1 MDKPAAMNEKLR
13 QEFNQWAL
21 DGRSSALEAHHR
33 CFVEDTLQLMNI
45 QPADRILEV
54 GCGEGWASR
63 RLASL
68 VPEGLV
74 VGLDV
79 ADEMVSKAR
88 PGSAACDNLLFVWAD
103 VEAIPWQEKFF
114 SKALCVETF
123 YYLENPENALREIFR
138 VLSPGGSVWIVN
150 HLSKENEIT
159 LGWLPR
165 LKIPVKLLSAEEYGR
180 LLEQCG
186 FQEYS
191 YRMIPDRS
199 LVSDNTYDGLVTDP
213 EQLRRFRESGALLM
227 TARRPRE

>member
-21 DGRSSALEAHHR
+21 DGRSRALEAHHR

-159 LGWLPR
+159 LRWLPHFR
-165 LKIPVKLLSAEEYGR
+165 VPVNLLSAEDYGK
-180 LLEQCG
+180 LFESCG
-186 FQEYS
+186 FQEYAFH
-191 YRMIPDRS
+191 MIPDRTPD
-199 LVSDNTYDGLVTDP
+199 SDASYYQHLTDP
-213 EQLRRFRESGALLM
+213 EERRRFRELGALLM
-227 TARRPRE
+227 TARRPEE

>member
-1 MDKPAAMNEKLR
+1 MNERLR
-13 QEFNQWAL
+13 QEFNQWVL
-21 DGRSSALEAHHR
+21 DGRSAQLEAHHR
-33 CFVEDTLQLMNI
+33 CFVEEVIPRMKVQSR
-45 QPADRILEV
+45 DRVLEV

-63 RLASL
+63 WLASL
-68 VPEGLV
+68 VPEGMV

-79 ADEMVSKAR
+79 SDEMVRKAR
-88 PGSAACDNLLFVWAD
+88 AGSASCENLLFVWAD
-103 VEAIPWQEKFF
+103 AEDIPWQEKFF
-114 SKALCVETF
+114 SQVLCVESF
-123 YYLENPENALREIFR
+123 YYMENPEKALRELYR
-138 VLSPGGSVWIVN
+138 VMSPGASVWILN

-199 LVSDNTYDGLVTDP
+199 PVSDNTYDGLVTDP

-227 TARRPRE
+227 TARRPQE